1 MKREKILIVEDRL
14 DFVSLYTDK
23 LKAEKFQVRVASNGI
38 ECLKLIDEDRPDL
51 IILDLVMPVMDG
63 FTLLENINKKTEY
76 RNMPTIVFSMREH
89 PEDKKRAFQLG
100 ASDYLT
106 KLHTTP
112 NLLLQ
117 KINELLSKSVEKK
130 AATSY
135 WIAIKESLF
144 DAPKLAKEF
153 NLPVSFRCTQCD
165 ASLLL
170 QLTSQTDSEKSEF
183 KCRFCCPN
191 CAEQKNNPVKE
202 V

>member
-1 MKREKILIVEDRL
+1 MKREKILVVEDRL

-23 LKAEKFQVRVASNGI
+23 LRAEKFQVRVASNGT

-63 FTLLENINKKTEY
+63 FTLLENIKKKTECQ
-76 RNMPTIVFSMREH
+76 NMPTIVFSMREY
-89 PEDKKRAFQLG
+89 PEDKKKAFQLG
-100 ASDYLT
+100 ASDYLN
-106 KLHTTP
+106 KIHTTP

-117 KINELLSKSVEKK
+117 KINQILSQTTEKK
-130 AATSY
+130 ETASY

-144 DAPKLAKEF
+144 DAPKIAKDS
-153 NLPVSFRCTQCD
+153 NLPMSFKCSRCNT
-165 ASLLL
+165 SLLL
-170 QLTSQTDSEKSEF
+170 QLTSQTDSEKLEF

-191 CAEQKNNPVKE
+191 CTQQKTNPIKE

>member
-23 LKAEKFQVRVASNGI
+23 LKAEKFQVRVASNGK
-38 ECLKLIDEDRPDL
+38 ECLKLIDEDKPDL

-76 RNMPTIVFSMREH
+76 QNMPTIVFSMREY

-100 ASDYLT
+100 ANDYLT
-106 KLHTTP
+106 KIHTTP

-117 KINELLSKSVEKK
+117 KINHLLNQTTEKK
-130 AATSY
+130 AAASY

-144 DAPKLAKEF
+144 DAPKIAKDF
-153 NLPVSFRCTQCD
+153 NLPISFRCSQCD
-165 ASLLL
+165 APLLL
-170 QLTSQTDSEKSEF
+170 QLTSQINYEESEF
-183 KCRFCCPN
+183 KCRFRCPN
-191 CAEQKNNPVKE
+191 CAEQENKQAKE